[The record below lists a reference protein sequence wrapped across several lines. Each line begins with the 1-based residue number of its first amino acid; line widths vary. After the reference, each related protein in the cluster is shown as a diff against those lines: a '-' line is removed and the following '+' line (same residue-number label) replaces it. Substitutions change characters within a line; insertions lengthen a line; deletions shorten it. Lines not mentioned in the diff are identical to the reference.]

1 MLTSKLNLYKG
12 EWLELVFDDRNKA
25 YGAYDLRKH
34 YNSALLKAMT
44 ITFSVVICLFVGY
57 SFFHKNRPMETV
69 YVIPTVPPI
78 APPDVKK
85 TIVPPKQSAVERPK
99 SVATVKYP
107 VFKVTVDK
115 EAENPPTITDL
126 QTAAI
131 STKTQTGDP
140 AAGNIDVPITTTDNG
155 GDPTEGEK
163 VMTMASVEV
172 MPQFPGG
179 EAAWI
184 KYLQKNLHYPS
195 QAAEAGISGRVYV
208 SFVVEK
214 DGHLTD
220 IKVERG
226 PGYGLDE
233 EAVRVLKAA
242 PAWTPGIQNGKKVRV
257 SYVMPITFQI
267 APQD

>member
-1 MLTSKLNLYKG
+1 MLTSKLDLYKG

-34 YNSALLKAMT
+34 YNRALLKAMAV
-44 ITFSVVICLFVGY
+44 TFSAVICLLLGY
-57 SFFHKNRPMETV
+57 NTFHKNGPTETV
-69 YVIPTVPPI
+69 YTIPYIKPMVEPEAKKPVIPAKPRTVEP
-78 APPDVKK
+78 
-85 TIVPPKQSAVERPK
+85 PK

-107 VFKVTVDK
+107 IFKVTVDK
-115 EAENPPTITDL
+115 EAQNPPKITDL
-126 QTAAI
+126 KGAVI
-131 STKTQTGDP
+131 STETKKGDETDANIEIPNTTGTTGSDITEDKTIHT
-140 AAGNIDVPITTTDNG
+140 I
-155 GDPTEGEK
+155 
-163 VMTMASVEV
+163 ASVEV

-226 PGYGLDE
+226 SGYGLDE
-233 EAVRVLKAA
+233 EAVRVLKMA
-242 PAWTPGIQNGKKVRV
+242 PPWTPGIQNGQKVRV

-267 APQD
+267 AAQD

>member
-34 YNSALLKAMT
+34 YNSALLKAMAV
-44 ITFSVVICLFVGY
+44 TFSAIIFLFAAY
-57 SFFHKNRPMETV
+57 KIFHKTAQIETF
-69 YVIPTVPPI
+69 YTVPI
-78 APPDVKK
+78 AP
-85 TIVPPKQSAVERPK
+85 TIAPPIEKHEVVPPKPRTLQPPK
-99 SVATVKYP
+99 TVATIKYP
-107 VFKVTVDK
+107 VFKPTVDK
-115 EAENPPTITDL
+115 EAANPPKITDL
-126 QTAAI
+126 QAAAI
-131 STKTQTGDP
+131 STKTQAGDP
-140 AAGNIDVPITTTDNG
+140 TAGNIDVPITTVDNG

-163 VMTMASVEV
+163 VVTMASVEV

-242 PAWTPGIQNGKKVRV
+242 
-257 SYVMPITFQI
+257 
-267 APQD
+267 